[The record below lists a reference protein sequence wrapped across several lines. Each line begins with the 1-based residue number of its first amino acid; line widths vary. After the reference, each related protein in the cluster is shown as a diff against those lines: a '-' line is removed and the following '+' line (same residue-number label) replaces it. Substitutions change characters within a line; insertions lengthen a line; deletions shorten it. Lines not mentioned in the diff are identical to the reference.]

1 MSAVFES
8 WIIPFISIFF
18 VIDPFAV
25 IPTFLAMTESDTSQ
39 GRRHTAFK
47 ASIAC
52 TLMLILFASA
62 GNLIFKIFGVTLPAF
77 RIAGGVILGLSA
89 LEMIRAE
96 RKSRESREEVAE
108 GVEKS
113 DAAITPLA
121 IPMLAGPGAISTVMV
136 LMNQAKG
143 WTQTLPVYAAILA
156 AGLGT
161 LAVLR
166 ASERFNRMLG
176 KTGINVLSRLM
187 GLVLATMAV
196 QFILDGLRD
205 VGIIKP

>member
-1 MSAVFES
+1 MSPLFET
-8 WIIPFISIFF
+8 WVLPFVSIFF
-18 VIDPFAV
+18 VVDPFAV
-25 IPTFLAMTESDTSQ
+25 IPTFLAMTESETSE
-39 GRRHTAFK
+39 GRRRTAFK
-47 ASIAC
+47 AAIAA
-52 TLMLILFASA
+52 TLMLVLFASA
-62 GNLIFKIFGVTLPAF
+62 GNLIFKVFGVTLPAF

-108 GVEKS
+108 GAEKS

-136 LMNQAKG
+136 FMNRASG
-143 WTQTLPVYAAILA
+143 WTQTLPIYAAILA

-161 LAVLR
+161 LVILR

-196 QFILDGLRD
+196 QFILDGLKD
-205 VGIIKP
+205 VGLIK

>member
-1 MSAVFES
+1 MSTVLEH

-18 VIDPFAV
+18 VVDPFAV
-25 IPTFLAMTESDTSQ
+25 IPTFLAMTESDTTE
-39 GRRHTAFK
+39 GRRKTAFK
-47 ASIAC
+47 ASLAC
-52 TLMLILFASA
+52 MLILMLFASA
-62 GNLIFKIFGVTLPAF
+62 GNLIFKVFGVTLPAF

-89 LEMIRAE
+89 LEMIRAD
-96 RKSRESREEVAE
+96 RKSRESREEAAE
-108 GVEKS
+108 GAEKV

-136 LMNQAKG
+136 LMNEAKG
-143 WTQTLPVYAAILA
+143 WTQTLPVYAAITS
-156 AGLGT
+156 AGFGT
-161 LAVLR
+161 LIILR

-196 QFILDGLRD
+196 QFILDGLKD
-205 VGIIKP
+205 AGILKS